1 MNAQLRLF
9 ESLSDS
15 QLLEEVH
22 SLVARHRDITAALIA
37 ALAVV
42 ESRQLYR
49 REGYSSLYL
58 YCTEHLHL
66 SEHEAYSRIHS
77 ARIALRFPA
86 VLDLLASGDLT
97 MTTVNLL
104 GGYMTDENHVAL
116 LNAARHKSKRE
127 VEAQVGALRPQ
138 SDTRSTLTP
147 LGDGRY
153 KLQMTLSAED
163 YETLRRLQDVM
174 RHTIPDGN
182 PAEIVGRALSL
193 LKTHVE
199 RQRLAVVR
207 RPKRPARQGS
217 RTRYVP
223 AAVKRE
229 VYARDGSQCAF
240 IGTLGRCQERG
251 FLELHHV
258 IPFSEGGETTT
269 ANLQL
274 RCRAHNNYES
284 AQQTQSTG

>member
-42 ESRQLYR
+42 ESRQLHLG
-49 REGYSSLYL
+49 EGYSSLYD
-58 YCTEHLHL
+58 YCTKHLHL
-66 SEHEAYSRIHS
+66 SEHEAYNRIQS
-77 ARIALRFPA
+77 ARIALRFPV

-97 MTTVNLL
+97 MTTVNVL
-104 GGYMTDENHVAL
+104 GGYLSEENHVAL
-116 LNAARHKSKRE
+116 LEAARHKSKRQ
-127 VEAQVGALRPQ
+127 VEAQVGALAPKP
-138 SDTRSTLTP
+138 DTRSTLTP

-153 KLQMTLSAED
+153 KLQVTLSAED
-163 YETLRRLQDVM
+163 YETLRRLQDLM
-174 RHTIPDGN
+174 RHAIPDGN
-182 PAEIVGRALSL
+182 PAEIVGRAFSL

-199 RQRLAVVR
+199 RQRLAMVR
-207 RPKRPARQGS
+207 RPRRPARQGS
-217 RTRYVP
+217 HTRYVP

-229 VYARDGSQCAF
+229 VYARDEGQCAF
-240 IGTLGRCQERG
+240 VGTLGRCQERG

-258 IPFSEGGETTT
+258 VPFSAGGETTA

-284 AQQTQSTG
+284 AAVQSTG